1 MNVVSQT
8 RQGLL
13 NCPKAISAVFTELQ
27 KTRLKMKNAFCNVFY
42 TWDQRF
48 LHLGISQQFS
58 KIQTTC
64 DHKSHMHKYMC
75 ILVYGSLS
83 TCKCDSLG
91 THCMLLNTH
100 YKLLDGICIYI
111 DFQHR
116 RSYTVSYFFI

>member
-1 MNVVSQT
+1 MI
-8 RQGLL
+8 LL
-13 NCPKAISAVFTELQ
+13 GNFVTWMSRFVNSSTFLIQRFQHFLFFQ
-27 KTRLKMKNAFCNVFY
+27 KNAFCNVFY